1 MTKPRVAVIGTG
13 GTISPLARDRLD
25 VWESMDFGQK
35 IGPQDVVER
44 FPEMTAAAEIVPVTV
59 RMLSILRVSPQL
71 ASARSRSPR

>member
-25 VWESMDFGQK
+25 VWKSMDFGQK

-44 FPEMTAAAEIVPVTV
+44 FPETV
-59 RMLSILRVSPQL
+59 HPLDVCSSTRIWPL
-71 ASARSRSPR
+71 A